1 MFSYLAIVKSTT
13 VYTLIDHGRKG
24 YVTLYRSIS
33 DVETGVEQR
42 GTPQRFKDA
51 QQFSIGFGMCLYW

>member
-13 VYTLIDHGRKG
+13 VYILIDHGRKG

-33 DVETGVEQR
+33 NVETELSETMR
-42 GTPQRFKDA
+42 CTPA
-51 QQFSIGFGMCLYW
+51 I

>member
-13 VYTLIDHGRKG
+13 VYILIDHGRKG

-33 DVETGVEQR
+33 DVETELS
-42 GTPQRFKDA
+42 GTTRHTPA
-51 QQFSIGFGMCLYW
+51 V